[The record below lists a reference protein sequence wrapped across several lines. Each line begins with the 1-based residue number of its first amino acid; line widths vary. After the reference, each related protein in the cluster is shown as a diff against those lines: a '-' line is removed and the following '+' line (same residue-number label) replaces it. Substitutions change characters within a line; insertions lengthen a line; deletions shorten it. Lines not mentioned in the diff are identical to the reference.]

1 MTKTNIHS
9 RYGEIDLLGVKDN
22 SIYIFEVKS
31 TTKSYRYNLETLDSK
46 KFYKLL
52 KTFNN
57 KSLQGYY
64 NFGGIFYVEIV
75 WSNNKRYVINQAYY
89 ETHYEDWN

>member
-1 MTKTNIHS
+1 VTKTNIHS
-9 RYGEIDLLGVKDN
+9 RYGEIDLLGIKNN

-31 TTKSYRYNLETLDSK
+31 TTNSYRYNLETLNSK

-52 KTFNN
+52 KTFNK

-64 NFGGIFYVEIV
+64 NFGGILYVEIV
-75 WSNNKRYVINQAYY
+75 WSNKKSYVINQAYY